1 MKQPWSFLLL
11 LLWFQVGVN
20 IHRKEKFFLK
30 SYLLSTYSDSK
41 DMWMI
46 IWVHGKYRAMIMTMF
61 RFMMKMMDAFSFDYV
76 VGMLF
81 LLDDVPRRSFS

>member
-1 MKQPWSFLLL
+1 MDSLAATRNEAAMELPPPSPL
-11 LLWFQVGVN
+11 V
-20 IHRKEKFFLK
+20 
-30 SYLLSTYSDSK
+30 SDSK

>member
-1 MKQPWSFLLL
+1 MDSLAATRNEAAMELPPPPL
-11 LLWFQVGVN
+11 V
-20 IHRKEKFFLK
+20 
-30 SYLLSTYSDSK
+30 SDSK

-46 IWVHGKYRAMIMTMF
+46 IWVHGKYSAMIMTMF
-61 RFMMKMMDAFSFDYV
+61 RFMMMMMDAFSFGYV